1 LQHDFTIVRDRK
13 FGLGGFGVLRILL
26 LAEKIALLK
35 FEAVLSKIFFKK
47 IPVTHIC
54 RIGETPA
61 LRATSCTKS
70 KVMHLMGIV

>member
-1 LQHDFTIVRDRK
+1 LQHDFTILRDRK
-13 FGLGGFGVLRILL
+13 FGLGGFGVLRIPL

-35 FEAVLSKIFFKK
+35 FEAVPRKIFFKK

-54 RIGETPA
+54 RIAETPA
-61 LRATSCTKS
+61 LRATYGTTS